1 MTSRRRPFDGS
12 SYAPVVVLA
21 AATTGHGVARSLGRL
36 GVQAYGVYP
45 SRAEVARSRFW
56 KGVKV
61 LDVTRPPERTK
72 IANLTRYGTSL
83 PGRPHLIATT
93 DDQARFIAR
102 HAALLQDT
110 FLFPDVHHRL
120 VDQLADKRRLYALCR
135 SLDVPT
141 PISYFPENAAD
152 LRATAGSLTFPLIAK
167 GTETRGSS
175 WHMKEIVHSF
185 DDLARLLAL
194 MPPKAYEGFMLQEY
208 LPARP
213 ESRWLFNGYF
223 DGSGRCLFG
232 STAVKHRENPI
243 SGGIASLAEC
253 RNNSRL
259 MSEASGFLSR
269 IGYSGPVDIDY
280 CYDGVA
286 DKYLVLDVNPRV
298 GASFRALVDDRGWDV
313 ARAMFAD
320 LEGIAVNPGRSLDR
334 RRWLAEHA
342 DLVSSLR
349 YARAGQL
356 NFRTWISSIVDVEE
370 LAWFARDDPRP
381 LLDLARLALT
391 RLHRPVR
398 HGGRQRGRRTPRHRP

>member
-1 MTSRRRPFDGS
+1 MTSRRRPFDGR

-21 AATTGHGVARSLGRL
+21 SATTGHGVARSLGRL
-36 GVQAYGVYP
+36 GVRAYGLYP
-45 SRAEVARSRFW
+45 SQAEVARSRFW
-56 KGVKV
+56 HKVKV
-61 LDVTRPPERTK
+61 LDVTRPPETTRV
-72 IANLTRYGTSL
+72 ANLARFGASL
-83 PGRPHLIATT
+83 AGRPHLIATT
-93 DDQARFIAR
+93 DDQARFIAI
-102 HAALLQDT
+102 HSALLQDT
-110 FLFPDVHHRL
+110 FLFPDVHHSL

-152 LRATAGSLTFPLIAK
+152 LRATAESLTFPLIAK
-167 GTETRGSS
+167 ETETRASI
-175 WHMKEIVHSF
+175 WHMKVIVHSP

-208 LPARP
+208 LPAQP
-213 ESRWLFNGYF
+213 DSRWLFNGYF
-223 DGSGRCLFG
+223 DASGRCLFG

-243 SGGIASLAEC
+243 SGGIAALAEC
-253 RNNSRL
+253 RENARL
-259 MSEASGFLSR
+259 VSEASNFLSR

-280 CYDGVA
+280 CYDDVA

-320 LEGIAVNPGRSLDR
+320 LEGIAVKPGRPLNR

-349 YARAGQL
+349 AARAGRL
-356 NFRTWISSIVDVEE
+356 NFRTWISSLVDVKE
-370 LAWFARDDPRP
+370 LAWFALDDLRP
-381 LLDLARLALT
+381 LLDLARLGLI
-391 RLHRPVR
+391 RLHRTVR
-398 HGGRQRGRRTPRHRP
+398 HGGRNGG